1 MESGNLASWKLKEG
15 DRITAGD
22 IICQIETDKAV
33 RLWLRC
39 DCGED
44 DASRD

>member
-33 RLWLRC
+33 RLCILAMTQSAT
-39 DCGED
+39 DG
-44 DASRD
+44 